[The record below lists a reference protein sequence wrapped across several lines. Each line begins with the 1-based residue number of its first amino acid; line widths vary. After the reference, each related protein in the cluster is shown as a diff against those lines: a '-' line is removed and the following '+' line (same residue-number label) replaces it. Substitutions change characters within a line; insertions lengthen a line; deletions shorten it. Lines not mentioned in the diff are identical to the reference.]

1 MIELDLEGLKKHRE
15 QTVFDILELLKTEDR
30 VGCVRYTGYG
40 KSYFVMRRLIEEL
53 NEKVMI
59 LVPNKHLAV
68 QYESWYKHNNNVL
81 IYTYQVLKF
90 IKEDRLKLIKDTKY
104 IICDECH
111 HLLAPK
117 WNKYLHKI
125 LDNLDCKII
134 GLTATPVRGDS
145 KNIITEWF
153 NGVQVKPLNLID
165 GIALKFISKLK
176 YVVAY
181 AKIEDKLDRK
191 LNDVDR
197 YKINNLLN
205 VPAILQ
211 KYIPEEYLK
220 RNLKIPIFVPN
231 IKYIEEAKQ
240 SCYNWL
246 HEAYPDKNINVYS
259 ISSANSLNKIISEK
273 NNFIEN
279 ENCNDIDILISID
292 MLKEGLHL
300 PKLNVEI
307 MLRKTR
313 SPLVYFQ
320 QVGRV
325 INDREPI
332 IFDLINNQAHLYEIK
347 KQYNNLCKESYQE
360 HNKITF
366 EDCVELCD
374 TTIDIETI
382 LSHYTWRS
390 SEEIMEII
398 DNNLDFLKEHC
409 KEYTLHCIAP
419 KIGLD
424 RDILS
429 RYLQL
434 PKYAQYNLEFKKA
447 FITFEEAKQ
456 IIDQNID
463 FIIKNH
469 KILSLTQ
476 LSKYLGIGRFH
487 LKNILSLSEY
497 KEQGIDL
504 SVYARVGRMPSNH
517 TVKHSKQVEE
527 YFKNNKTEIEKLT
540 KQKSLNELAQYFKIS
555 EGVIKRLAQK
565 YNITIYNFPE
575 QLRKEKDDKL
585 MKYKSL
591 IEENKEQLS
600 HREWA
605 EILGISKH
613 SFAVNCR
620 RLDIDINT
628 NYNTATIHKSEE
640 YKRKF
645 FQYKEAILT
654 NEQNWCRNEWAQFLN
669 MSWNTIDRF
678 CKSENIFLPNKRTR
692 FKK

>member
-1 MIELDLEGLKKHRE
+1 MIELDLEGLQKHRE

-59 LVPNKHLAV
+59 LVPNKHLAI
-68 QYESWYKHNNNVL
+68 QYESWYKNNNNVL

-191 LNDVDR
+191 LNDIDR
-197 YKINNLLN
+197 YKISNLLN
-205 VPAILQ
+205 VPTILK

-246 HEAYPDKNINVYS
+246 HEAYPDKNINIYS

-300 PKLNVEI
+300 PKLSVEI
-307 MLRKTR
+307 MLRKTK

-347 KQYNNLCKESYQE
+347 RQYNNLCKESYQE

-374 TTIDIETI
+374 TTIDIENI

-390 SEEIMEII
+390 PEEIMKII
-398 DNNLDFLKEHC
+398 DDNLDFII
-409 KEYTLHCIAP
+409 EYSKTYTMYNIAG

-424 RDILS
+424 RDLLE
-429 RYLQL
+429 RYLKL

-447 FITFEEAKQ
+447 FITFDEAKQ

-476 LSKYLGIGRFH
+476 MSKYLGIGRFH
-487 LKNILSLSEY
+487 LKNILSLPEY
-497 KEQGIDL
+497 KEQGIDI
-504 SVYARVGRMPSNH
+504 SVYARVGRMPSTH
-517 TVKHSKQVEE
+517 TVMQSKKAEE
-527 YFKNNKTEIEKLT
+527 YFKNNRQNIERLS
-540 KQKSLNELAQYFKIS
+540 KQKTLAEIGNQFKIS
-555 EGVIKRLAQK
+555 DTVVKRLADK
-565 YNITIYNFPE
+565 YNIKLYNACN
-575 QLRKEKDDKL
+575 EKRNYNLAKLDQYRDAIEKNEDNLSQREWCKKLNINKHIFKDYCDKL
-585 MKYKSL
+585 NIHLHPKQFVTPTQIKGQQY
-591 IEENKEQLS
+591 
-600 HREWA
+600 
-605 EILGISKH
+605 
-613 SFAVNCR
+613 
-620 RLDIDINT
+620 RL
-628 NYNTATIHKSEE
+628 KCL
-640 YKRKF
+640 
-645 FQYKEAILT
+645 QYKEALIK
-654 NEQNWCRNEWAQFLN
+654 NESNWYKAEWARFLKIPVN
-669 MSWNTIDRF
+669 SLTKF
-678 CKSENIFLPNKRTR
+678 CEAENIKLKTKWD
-692 FKK
+692 KK